1 MRDGTEVI
9 LLAVCLIL
17 IILEC
22 EVCYSTLMFMLQF
35 QDIRSKGNQ
44 LIFSVRKLIAADLY

>member
-22 EVCYSTLMFMLQF
+22 QVCYSALMFMIQF
-35 QDIRSKGNQ
+35 QDIRSKGNK
-44 LIFSVRKLIAADLY
+44 LIFVVPKLIAADLY